1 MSRPVDSLDVDVEG
15 LFIHQVRVVG
25 DEVTVAVS
33 RRVRQ
38 QIHVLGSR
46 RTESHFV
53 RVDATLIVR
62 AEPRQLQL
70 KGASRTTGCHIHTG
84 CDICKVNATSKQRYV
99 ITWQNELFYV

>member
-1 MSRPVDSLDVDVEG
+1 MDVEG
-15 LFIHQVRVVG
+15 LSVHQVRVVG

-53 RVDATLIVR
+53 RVDAALIVR
-62 AEPRQLQL
+62 AKPGQLQL
-70 KGASRTTGCHIHTG
+70 
-84 CDICKVNATSKQRYV
+84 NAFM
-99 ITWQNELFYV
+99 L

>member
-1 MSRPVDSLDVDVEG
+1 MDVEG
-15 LFIHQVRVVG
+15 LSVHQVRVVG

-53 RVDATLIVR
+53 RVDATFIVR

-70 KGASRTTGCHIHTG
+70 KEVTVCAS
-84 CDICKVNATSKQRYV
+84 Y
-99 ITWQNELFYV
+99 L

>member
-1 MSRPVDSLDVDVEG
+1 MSRPVDGLDVDVEG
-15 LFIHQVRVVG
+15 LSVHQVRAVG

-53 RVDATLIVR
+53 RVDATISVR
-62 AEPRQLQL
+62 AKPRQLQL
-70 KGASRTTGCHIHTG
+70 QTESRG
-84 CDICKVNATSKQRYV
+84 
-99 ITWQNELFYV
+99 